1 MFPLNNDMYW
11 FLVIP
16 HFLWVNPQTR
26 RCIAEESGGHFCLTS
41 PLLAVLYV
49 TAPGYDKEKQGAH
62 TY

>member
-26 RCIAEESGGHFCLTS
+26 RCIAEESGGHF
-41 PLLAVLYV
+41 V
-49 TAPGYDKEKQGAH
+49 
-62 TY
+62 